1 MAPIELT
8 AVITP
13 KTPEKSA
20 RVSENQ
26 RKKLDI
32 PAHWTNDIMKFL
44 ELFQKCVDYVQTN
57 ERDYVH
63 RYELH
68 KGIKAQNGGKE
79 QFVVLE
85 G

>member
-1 MAPIELT
+1 MFLGIRANGVL
-8 AVITP
+8 
-13 KTPEKSA
+13 
-20 RVSENQ
+20 Q
-26 RKKLDI
+26 
-32 PAHWTNDIMKFL
+32 FL
-44 ELFQKCVDYVQTN
+44 ELFQKCVDYVNAN

-68 KGIKAQNGGKE
+68 KGIKEQNGGKQ